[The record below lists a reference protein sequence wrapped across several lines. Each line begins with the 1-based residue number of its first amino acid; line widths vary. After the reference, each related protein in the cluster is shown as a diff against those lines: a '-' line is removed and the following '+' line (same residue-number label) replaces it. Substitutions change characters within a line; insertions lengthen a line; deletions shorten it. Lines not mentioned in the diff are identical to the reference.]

1 MTEGSM
7 TGRPYGGKNEKSDD
21 DVLPGERPEHDQ
33 VQASPD
39 QEPRAA
45 QGSMSDQGPRV
56 PDRDTDPGSD
66 ANCPG
71 ITDATGPTG

>member
-21 DVLPGERPEHDQ
+21 DVRPGERPERDE
-33 VQASPD
+33 VQASPE

-45 QGSMSDQGPRV
+45 QGSMSEDVTRV
-56 PDRDTDPGSD
+56 PEGNAAPGSD
-66 ANCPG
+66 SKRGG
-71 ITDATGPTG
+71 ISDATGPTG